1 MVQVDTA
8 EVKPVTELPDVL
20 PTEDQIYANQTS
32 IAEEASKSN
41 IIEDE
46 YVNIASTSQINSEA
60 PVDNGVAHEIVQDT
74 EYAVIVK
81 QKHKDLVDE
90 INETLQAKA
99 KKEQEREEN
108 DSKPAEDASSEHKPE
123 KEHDIIIEPPKD
135 FKDENKENVEAS
147 ATDSS
152 ETEEQSFDNMTYSN
166 EQFQQTLETIRNS
179 HMIDGN
185 DKKSIEEVPA
195 QEELETA
202 KEVNESEEDKQ
213 DEETEE
219 HSNSQ
224 SAGPEESQEKG
235 ETQVNMESVTAD
247 VKIEEESQVNI
258 ESVMADVKIEEESQ
272 VNIESVTA
280 DVTIEEESHVNIESV
295 TADVKIEEEN
305 QGNIESVAV
314 DAEIQEE
321 NKANVESIT
330 ADVKIEEKN
339 QIHIESVTADVH
351 NSENDDNVS
360 DESVVKDN
368 GEIDH
373 NEPINTY
380 DTVNMERPETEIV
393 IVELKPIQIEVIESS
408 PKQIIDSQIV
418 PPNEVAVEQQPYKEL
433 NIGAIE
439 DAIIVETYIDK
450 DNSVDTDD
458 ESGPF
463 NTEKIVIIMKDV
475 GVQAPDIY
483 IPLDI
488 EKDFGYTDSKLS
500 KVDIGIQVETLDMVD
515 DQLVPGTQS
524 VTISTTQS

>member
-1 MVQVDTA
+1 M
-8 EVKPVTELPDVL
+8 L
-20 PTEDQIYANQTS
+20 PTEDQLYANQTS

-202 KEVNESEEDKQ
+202 KEVNVSEEDKQ

-280 DVTIEEESHVNIESV
+280 DV
-295 TADVKIEEEN
+295 KIEEGN

-339 QIHIESVTADVH
+339 QIHIECVTADVH

-418 PPNEVAVEQQPYKEL
+418 PPNEVAFEQQPYKEL

-488 EKDFGYTDSKLS
+488 EKDFGYTESKLS

>member
-1 MVQVDTA
+1 M
-8 EVKPVTELPDVL
+8 L

-32 IAEEASKSN
+32 IAETASKSN

-152 ETEEQSFDNMTYSN
+152 KTEEQSFDNMTYSN

-219 HSNSQ
+219 QSNNQ

-235 ETQVNMESVTAD
+235 ENQVNMESV
-247 VKIEEESQVNI
+247 
-258 ESVMADVKIEEESQ
+258 
-272 VNIESVTA
+272 
-280 DVTIEEESHVNIESV
+280 
-295 TADVKIEEEN
+295 
-305 QGNIESVAV
+305 
-314 DAEIQEE
+314 
-321 NKANVESIT
+321 T

-351 NSENDDNVS
+351 NSENDDYVS

-418 PPNEVAVEQQPYKEL
+418 PPNEVAFEQQPYKEL

-450 DNSVDTDD
+450 DNYVDTDD

-488 EKDFGYTDSKLS
+488 EKDFGYTESKLS

>member
-247 VKIEEESQVNI
+247 VKIEEG
-258 ESVMADVKIEEESQ
+258 
-272 VNIESVTA
+272 
-280 DVTIEEESHVNIESV
+280 
-295 TADVKIEEEN
+295 N

>member
-1 MVQVDTA
+1 M
-8 EVKPVTELPDVL
+8 L

-108 DSKPAEDASSEHKPE
+108 DSKPVEDASSEHKPE

-219 HSNSQ
+219 QSNSQ

-247 VKIEEESQVNI
+247 VKIEEG
-258 ESVMADVKIEEESQ
+258 
-272 VNIESVTA
+272 
-280 DVTIEEESHVNIESV
+280 
-295 TADVKIEEEN
+295 N

-351 NSENDDNVS
+351 NSENDDTVS

-368 GEIDH
+368 GEIAN

-488 EKDFGYTDSKLS
+488 EKDFGYTESKLS